1 MNRIKTEQTVRKM
14 FQPDKKTVLMCIGS
28 VLCGDDAAGMV
39 IADKLAGSGIDVF
52 ACSTAPENFTGAVR
66 ELKPETVILIDAA
79 GMGMKPGEVGFP
91 DPEDIG
97 GISFST
103 HMLPLKFMVDYF
115 RALLKCSVYI
125 IGIEPSDCSMGAE
138 MSAEVEKTADELS
151 GIIRAAAL

>member
-1 MNRIKTEQTVRKM
+1 M

-52 ACSTAPENFTGAVR
+52 ACSTAPENFTGAVCDM
-66 ELKPETVILIDAA
+66 KPDTVILVDAA
-79 GMGMKPGEVGFP
+79 AMGMQPGEVGFP

-97 GISFST
+97 GVSFST

-115 RALLKCSVYI
+115 RELLDCSIYI
-125 IGIEPSDCSMGAE
+125 IGIEPADCSMGSE
-138 MSAEVEKTADELS
+138 MTDEVKKTVNELS
-151 GIIRAAAL
+151 GIIKAAVSKKKNAE